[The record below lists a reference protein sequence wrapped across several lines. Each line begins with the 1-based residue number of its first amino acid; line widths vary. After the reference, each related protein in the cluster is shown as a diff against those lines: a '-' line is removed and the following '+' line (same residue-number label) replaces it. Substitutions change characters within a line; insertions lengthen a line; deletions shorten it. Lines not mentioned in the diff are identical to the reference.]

1 MSPHGLLN
9 PITTNHRS
17 TTNVSQESNHRTHR
31 VPYPSTVCARS
42 TDPLIQLARISC
54 RHGQHDIRSVD
65 YYCSN
70 RGSNELTSPLR
81 NRDLRRLAICQN
93 RVWLWDLFPKRSR
106 TISPTVFRFAML
118 AFSVY
123 PRPPSSFSTG
133 TRFQTYGEML
143 VSPLEKTGNATLR
156 ENNMGRCDG
165 LMAERHDRKKFSFSL
180 NNFFS
185 I

>member
-1 MSPHGLLN
+1 MNPHGLLN

-118 AFSVY
+118 AFSIHA
-123 PRPPSSFSTG
+123 RPVLFPPGRGSK
-133 TRFQTYGEML
+133 RMERCL
-143 VSPLEKTGNATLR
+143 SPLEKTGNATLR